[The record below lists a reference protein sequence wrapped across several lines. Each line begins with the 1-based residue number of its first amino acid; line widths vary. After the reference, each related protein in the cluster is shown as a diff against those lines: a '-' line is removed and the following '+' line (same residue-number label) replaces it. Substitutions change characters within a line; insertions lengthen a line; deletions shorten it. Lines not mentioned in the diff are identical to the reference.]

1 MFIDK
6 VRGSFATV
14 RIVMDESR
22 AIRLCLHHRDPV
34 GFEYLVK
41 KYRREALYHA
51 YSLLGNRE
59 DAADACQESFSRAFM
74 AIPGLS
80 KLDAFYP
87 WFYRILR
94 NCCLNMLRRR
104 KTAGKYRKEKKH
116 DLSRQAESSPLDLV
130 ETREEQALVWEVL
143 DGLAPAFREILVMKY
158 IQDKRYDE
166 IAALLN
172 IPRGTVMSRLY
183 HARKAF
189 RDRYEKIRTNEDT
202 LRKEVV

>member
-1 MFIDK
+1 
-6 VRGSFATV
+6 
-14 RIVMDESR
+14 MDENR

-41 KYRREALYHA
+41 KYRREAFYHA
-51 YSLLGNRE
+51 HSFLGNRE

-74 AIPGLS
+74 AIPGLT

-94 NCCLNMLRRR
+94 NCCLNMLRRK
-104 KTAGKYRKEKKH
+104 KTVRRFEREKKR
-116 DLSRQAESSPLDLV
+116 DLMNVEVSDPSGLV
-130 ETREEQALVWEVL
+130 EAQEKQSLVWEVL
-143 DGLAPAFREILVMKY
+143 NTLTPTFREILVLKY

-166 IAALLN
+166 ISELLN

-189 RDRYEKIRTNEDT
+189 RDRYIEARVEEGSC
-202 LRKEVV
+202 RKEVV

>member
-1 MFIDK
+1 
-6 VRGSFATV
+6 
-14 RIVMDESR
+14 MDESR

-41 KYRREALYHA
+41 KYRREAFYHA
-51 YSLLGNRE
+51 QSFLGNRE
-59 DAADACQESFSRAFM
+59 DAADACQESFSRAFK
-74 AIPGLS
+74 AIPNLS

-94 NCCLNMLRRR
+94 NCCLNMLRRK
-104 KTAGKYRKEKKH
+104 KTARRYKQEKQLELP
-116 DLSRQAESSPLDLV
+116 DEETSNPSVLV
-130 ETREEQALVWEVL
+130 EAQEEQSLVWEVL
-143 DGLAPAFREILVMKY
+143 NALTPTFREILVMKY

-166 IAALLN
+166 ISELLS

-189 RDRYEKIRTNEDT
+189 RDRYIEAREREGSN
-202 LRKEVV
+202 RKEVV